1 MSQHNLHRLIVKIA
15 ASFIAIF
22 LYGCTETIELDTND
36 AKPVI
41 VIYGVLTDVPSY
53 QEIQISSSTGYFDN
67 KPNPRISD
75 AIVSITSEEGTEY
88 VLQEVDTVPGLYRTS
103 VLMSGIPGKTYT
115 LEVKTD
121 FDGDGTGE
129 TYSAEAK
136 MEEKVILDSILI
148 TTPDMMGFEFYSINL
163 YAQDIADKS
172 YYFARYQVN
181 DSVYNK
187 ISTYIVFDDMGI
199 ENQYTNGASIGYFP
213 DIKEKDRYTEE
224 DAKHMTFIK
233 PGDTVRLQLCSI
245 SKGYYNFL
253 LQCQKEIAGENPFF
267 GGPLS
272 NVATNLSN
280 GAIGYFAARTLSEK
294 QEIAPVRK

>member
-1 MSQHNLHRLIVKIA
+1 MSQHNIHRLIVKIA
-15 ASFIAIF
+15 ASFLAVF
-22 LYGCTETIELDTND
+22 LYGCTETIELDTNNT
-36 AKPVI
+36 KPVI

-253 LQCQKEIAGENPFF
+253 LQCQKEIVGENPFF

>member
-294 QEIAPVRK
+294 EEIAPVRK

>member
-136 MEEKVILDSILI
+136 MEEKAMLDSIDI
-148 TTPDMMGFEFYSINL
+148 TTLDMMGYEFFSVNVYM
-163 YAQDIADKS
+163 QDPAAKN
-172 YYFARYQVN
+172 YYFVRYQIN
-181 DSVYNK
+181 DSLYSK
-187 ISTYIVFDDMGI
+187 ISRSIVFDDLGV
-199 ENQYTNGASIGYFP
+199 ENQYIEGASIGLFP
-213 DIKEKDRYTEE
+213 DWKEKDKYTED
-224 DAKHMTFIK
+224 DAHVMAFMRT
-233 PGDTVRLQLCSI
+233 GDAIRLQLFCA

-253 LQCQKEIAGENPFF
+253 LQCQKEIVGENPFF

-280 GAIGYFAARTLSEK
+280 GAAGYFAACTLSEK
-294 QEIAPVRK
+294 QAIAPVRK